1 MPKELEI
8 RFVFDSLRVHV
19 VRRQLTFLTDILAG
33 VESHLR
39 VARYRA
45 TRPLL
50 TKPAGGGARGTS
62 AERSWRPFWWYAY
75 RCVQLDLQLRRSKR
89 GWPAA
94 QHHSLVALQ
103 YLALRKQLSGVLHS
117 KTFFTFETEHE
128 HVNESI
134 EGVPDSE
141 DLRPATQRDLEVAAS
156 VLSCRPRCFALR
168 SLCLR
173 SPEGSEGEGAPGT
186 PSLADL
192 ETLAA
197 LHRVQLEFDC
207 TLPILT
213 AISMRLLAVNRGD
226 FVPRRPVPATEPQDG
241 ADGTVTT
248 PEPTAAGVTQPLTAT
263 VQTPIRSGTLTITL
277 AELAGVKDSGVGLA
291 KPVVS
296 AWIGGQ
302 EAEPGA
308 APARETR
315 VGVRSK
321 GRKPLHLYLDTF
333 TFTIHGATGDERG
346 EHPCEDFVHVSCRD
360 AGATLFDCELGH
372 ARIAMH
378 ELTAQPGNE
387 FELRLS
393 EASYWRKPDPVLK
406 VFTHFHL
413 DGRAAP
419 PPQEPSSSLDVLQLR
434 QPGMYEAS
442 AAQLEHIDHDQ
453 SFAPSGKKGATAAT
467 NGASRTATTNEQGKV
482 QLSIKAHIPIL
493 RLHIH
498 RPAATIAKQKVAAKA
513 AAQQAIKR
521 HSFKQTLALADGA
534 GNGAGDGADDGKGAG
549 VGADEAASAGEGASA
564 GVGASAS
571 AGAGDEAADGV
582 AREWRKGLAAT
593 RAGTTL
599 AMHVTVE
606 RLLIDIEDLK
616 TSFSVSKR
624 MQGDLTLGELR
635 VSEYRSDGS
644 IMNAAA
650 LKKATIH
657 LEGVRFSR
665 PQCVYPLS
673 PQV

>member
-1 MPKELEI
+1 MRDVLATVPKLPDAMKWAYPHLLQPTTITADIYGHLQESDVFGMRSEYDQTREKSLALSSSTPPPPARPLPAQMPKELEI
-8 RFVFDSLRVHV
+8 RFLFDSLRVHV

-33 VESHLR
+33 IESHLR

-192 ETLAA
+192 ETLSS

-248 PEPTAAGVTQPLTAT
+248 PERTAARVTQPLTAT

-296 AWIGGQ
+296 AWIGG
-302 EAEPGA
+302 
-308 APARETR
+308 R
-315 VGVRSK
+315 
-321 GRKPLHLYLDTF
+321 
-333 TFTIHGATGDERG
+333 
-346 EHPCEDFVHVSCRD
+346 
-360 AGATLFDCELGH
+360 
-372 ARIAMH
+372 
-378 ELTAQPGNE
+378 
-387 FELRLS
+387 
-393 EASYWRKPDPVLK
+393 
-406 VFTHFHL
+406 
-413 DGRAAP
+413 
-419 PPQEPSSSLDVLQLR
+419 
-434 QPGMYEAS
+434 
-442 AAQLEHIDHDQ
+442 
-453 SFAPSGKKGATAAT
+453 
-467 NGASRTATTNEQGKV
+467 SRTGRR
-482 QLSIKAHIPIL
+482 S
-493 RLHIH
+493 
-498 RPAATIAKQKVAAKA
+498 
-513 AAQQAIKR
+513 
-521 HSFKQTLALADGA
+521 
-534 GNGAGDGADDGKGAG
+534 
-549 VGADEAASAGEGASA
+549 SA
-564 GVGASAS
+564 
-571 AGAGDEAADGV
+571 
-582 AREWRKGLAAT
+582 
-593 RAGTTL
+593 
-599 AMHVTVE
+599 
-606 RLLIDIEDLK
+606 
-616 TSFSVSKR
+616 
-624 MQGDLTLGELR
+624 
-635 VSEYRSDGS
+635 
-644 IMNAAA
+644 
-650 LKKATIH
+650 
-657 LEGVRFSR
+657 
-665 PQCVYPLS
+665 
-673 PQV
+673 